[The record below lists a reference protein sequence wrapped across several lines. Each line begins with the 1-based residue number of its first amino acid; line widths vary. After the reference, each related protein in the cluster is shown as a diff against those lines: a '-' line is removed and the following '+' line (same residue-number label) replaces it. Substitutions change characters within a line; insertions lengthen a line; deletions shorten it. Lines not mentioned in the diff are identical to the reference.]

1 MNINAIVFVY
11 RHRATGHIRTRF
23 IDDPEPGEG
32 WVHIE
37 TLNPA
42 LWIAA
47 HFDDTDLERKECART
62 VEEMTG
68 GEREKATLRAAAEA
82 IRARGNHVGA
92 A

>member
-1 MNINAIVFVY
+1 MRVEAIVFVY
-11 RHRATGHIRTRF
+11 RHRETGHIRTRY
-23 IDDPEPGEG
+23 IDDPEPGDG

-37 TLNPA
+37 TLDPK

-47 HFDDTDLERKECART
+47 HFDDAVNEREACARE

-82 IRARGNHVGA
+82 IRARGNHVGTA
-92 A
+92 

>member
-1 MNINAIVFVY
+1 MKIEAIVFVY
-11 RHRATGHIRTRF
+11 RHETGHIRTRY

-47 HFDDTDLERKECART
+47 HFDDTRN
-62 VEEMTG
+62 
-68 GEREKATLRAAAEA
+68 EREACALVADDIAVDTNTDDFALDRCYEIAAA
-82 IRARGNHVGA
+82 IRARGEV
-92 A
+92 